1 MMVVANVLQQLM
13 VIGEAP
19 GETEDQMGLPFVGRS
34 GQLLDKVLES
44 VNFDVETDVYVRYEI
59 R

>member
-1 MMVVANVLQQLM
+1 M

-34 GQLLDKVLES
+34 GQLLDKILES
-44 VNFDVETDVYVRYEI
+44 VDFNVQTDVYVR
-59 R
+59 